1 MKVLDLHCQQGHV
14 FEGWFASEEDFQG
27 QLRDSLVQ
35 CPLCADVHISKRLS
49 APRLNLGARQSTATP
64 VVADSSVASSTVD
77 ASGADR
83 QAAWLSLARK
93 IMATTEDVGP
103 QFAQEARRIHRG
115 EVEERAIRGQA
126 SPDETLQLL
135 DEGIAVLP
143 LLLPQRQPKKPCKKA
158 TPCGCAGS
166 FASIS
171 PLSPRIGHTVNCSA
185 ARRA

>member
-1 MKVLDLHCQQGHV
+1 MCGD
-14 FEGWFASEEDFQG
+14 D
-27 QLRDSLVQ
+27 
-35 CPLCADVHISKRLS
+35 HITKRLS

-143 LLLPQRQPKKPCKKA
+143 LLLPE
-158 TPCGCAGS
+158 
-166 FASIS
+166 
-171 PLSPRIGHTVNCSA
+171 A
-185 ARRA
+185 AKETLQ